1 MDEKLRI
8 PGEKVASIEEFLP
21 GDNTFEDDDYIRA
34 TTIGK
39 INLDSSERLASI
51 NRQKQITVP
60 NVGDIVIGVVE
71 ANLPSMIAIMIKFV
85 NGKEMNSDLEC
96 ICVTRH
102 IRKKNI
108 ALAQDVVKVK
118 IISHINGTIHA
129 TIDEPELGVLFTKC
143 RKCFGTVVK
152 MRDAVKCKDCGW
164 IDDRKLSTEFGK
176 SEFLTQNKDEEG
188 LISRRTRCI

>member
-1 MDEKLRI
+1 MSENQKI
-8 PGEKVASIEEFLP
+8 PGEKIAQIEEYLP
-21 GDNTFEDDDYIRA
+21 GENTYEDVDVIRA
-34 TTIGK
+34 TAIGNVDLNSK
-39 INLDSSERLASI
+39 DRSASI

-60 NVGDIVIGVVE
+60 KVGDIIIGVVE

-85 NGKEMNSDLEC
+85 NGKKVNSDLEC

-108 ALAQDVVKVK
+108 ALAKDVVKAE

-129 TIDEPELGVLFTKC
+129 SIDSQDLGVLFTKC

-164 IDDRKLSTEFGK
+164 IDDRKLSLNFGKTEF
-176 SEFLTQNKDEEG
+176 LNQD
-188 LISRRTRCI
+188 

>member
-1 MDEKLRI
+1 MDNNQKI
-8 PGEKVASIEEFLP
+8 PGEKVAQIEEYLS
-21 GDNTFEDDDYIRA
+21 GDNTFEDEDVIRSSVV
-34 TTIGK
+34 GDM
-39 INLDSSERLASI
+39 NLDSSERLASV

-60 NVGDIVIGVVE
+60 KVGDIIIGVVE

-85 NGKEMNSDLEC
+85 NGKKVNSDLEC
-96 ICVTRH
+96 VCVTRH

-108 ALAQDVVKVK
+108 ALAKDVVKAE

-129 TIDEPELGVLFTKC
+129 SIDSQELGVLFTKC

-164 IDDRKLSTEFGK
+164 IDDRKLSLDFGK
-176 SEFLTQNKDEEG
+176 SEFLNKD
-188 LISRRTRCI
+188 

>member
-1 MDEKLRI
+1 MENNQKI
-8 PGEKVASIEEFLP
+8 PGEKIAQIEEYLA
-21 GDNTFEDDDYIRA
+21 GDNTYEDNDVIRA
-34 TTIGK
+34 TTIGD
-39 INLDSSERLASI
+39 INLDSVERLASV

-60 NVGDIVIGVVE
+60 KVGDIIIGVVE

-85 NGKEMNSDLEC
+85 NGKKVNSDLEC
-96 ICVTRH
+96 VCVTRH

-108 ALAQDVVKVK
+108 ALAKDVVKVE

-129 TIDEPELGVLFTKC
+129 SIDSEDLGVLFTKC

-164 IDDRKLSTEFGK
+164 IDDRKLSSDFGKTEFMN
-176 SEFLTQNKDEEG
+176 QD
-188 LISRRTRCI
+188 

>member
-1 MDEKLRI
+1 MDNNQKI
-8 PGEKVASIEEFLP
+8 PGEKIASIEEYLP
-21 GDNTFEDDDYIRA
+21 GDNTFEDNDSIRA
-34 TTIGK
+34 ATIGEV
-39 INLDSSERLASI
+39 NLDSSERSASI
-51 NRQKQITVP
+51 NRQTQITVP
-60 NVGDIVIGVVE
+60 KVGDIIIGVVE
-71 ANLPSMIAIMIKFV
+71 ANLPSMIAIAIKFV
-85 NGKEMNSDLEC
+85 NGKRVNANLEC

-108 ALAQDVVKVK
+108 ALAKDVVKAE

-129 TIDEPELGVLFTKC
+129 SIDSPELGILFTKC

-176 SEFLTQNKDEEG
+176 SDFLE
-188 LISRRTRCI
+188 

>member
-1 MDEKLRI
+1 MDNNQKI
-8 PGEKVASIEEFLP
+8 PGEKIASIEEYLP
-21 GDNTFEDDDYIRA
+21 GDNTFEDNDSIRA
-34 TTIGK
+34 TTIGE
-39 INLDSSERLASI
+39 INLNSSERSASI
-51 NRQKQITVP
+51 NRQTQITVP
-60 NVGDIVIGVVE
+60 KVGDIIIGVVE

-85 NGKEMNSDLEC
+85 NGKRVNADLEC

-108 ALAQDVVKVK
+108 ALAKDVVKAE

-129 TIDEPELGVLFTKC
+129 SIDSPELGVLFTKC

-164 IDDRKLSTEFGK
+164 IDDRKLSLDFGK
-176 SEFLTQNKDEEG
+176 SNFLTQN
-188 LISRRTRCI
+188 

>member
-1 MDEKLRI
+1 MESNQKI
-8 PGEKVASIEEFLP
+8 PGEKIAQIEEYLP
-21 GDNTFEDDDYIRA
+21 GDNTYEDNDVIRA
-34 TTIGK
+34 TTIGD
-39 INLDSSERLASI
+39 INLDSVERLASI

-60 NVGDIVIGVVE
+60 KVGDKIIGVVE

-85 NGKEMNSDLEC
+85 NGKKVNSDLEC
-96 ICVTRH
+96 VCVTRH

-108 ALAQDVVKVK
+108 ALAKDVVKVE

-129 TIDEPELGVLFTKC
+129 SIDSQDLGVLFTKC

-164 IDDRKLSTEFGK
+164 IDDRKLSSDFGKTEFMN
-176 SEFLTQNKDEEG
+176 QD
-188 LISRRTRCI
+188 

>member
-1 MDEKLRI
+1 MENNQKI
-8 PGEKVASIEEFLP
+8 PGEKVAQIEEYLS
-21 GDNTFEDDDYIRA
+21 GDNTYEDNDVIRA
-34 TTIGK
+34 TTIGDV
-39 INLDSSERLASI
+39 NLDSVERQASV

-60 NVGDIVIGVVE
+60 KVGDIIIGVVE

-85 NGKEMNSDLEC
+85 NGKKVNADLEC
-96 ICVTRH
+96 VCVTRH

-108 ALAQDVVKVK
+108 ALAKDVVKAE

-129 TIDEPELGVLFTKC
+129 SIDSQDLGVLFTKC

-164 IDDRKLSTEFGK
+164 IDDRKLSSDFGK
-176 SEFLTQNKDEEG
+176 SEFLNQD
-188 LISRRTRCI
+188 

>member
-1 MDEKLRI
+1 MDNNQKI
-8 PGEKVASIEEFLP
+8 PGEKIAQIEEYLP
-21 GDNTFEDDDYIRA
+21 GDNTYEDNDVIRA
-34 TTIGK
+34 TTIGD
-39 INLDSSERLASI
+39 INLDSVERLASV

-60 NVGDIVIGVVE
+60 KVGDIIIGVVE

-85 NGKEMNSDLEC
+85 NGKKVNADLEC
-96 ICVTRH
+96 VCVTRH

-108 ALAQDVVKVK
+108 ALAKDVVKVK

-129 TIDEPELGVLFTKC
+129 TIDSPELGVLFTKC

-164 IDDRKLSTEFGK
+164 IDDRKLSSDFGK
-176 SEFLTQNKDEEG
+176 SEFLTQ
-188 LISRRTRCI
+188 S